1 MATNTVE
8 NPTQRD
14 LGSSDTAS
22 LAEQFPATPTDFE
35 PNAFTKSLLD
45 GVVTE
50 NPIIGT
56 FSMDYS
62 DAPNILDDI
71 IQNDPSIVGFV
82 PNPTPPGPGD
92 VNPANKGPAPET
104 NFPPPSSGF
113 GSSTSPSQTA
123 TKIAEQKFDTLIP
136 GKSHQ
141 N

>member
-22 LAEQFPATPTDFE
+22 LAEQFPATPTGFE
-35 PNAFTKSLLD
+35 PDVFTKSLLD

-50 NPIIGT
+50 NPMVGT
-56 FSMDYS
+56 FSMDYTDS
-62 DAPNILDDI
+62 PNILDDI
-71 IQNDPSIVGFV
+71 IQNDPSIVQFV

-92 VNPANKGPAPET
+92 VNPANKGAAPVT

-113 GSSTSPSQTA
+113 GSSTSPSETA
-123 TKIAEQKFDTLIP
+123 AKIADQKFDELIP
-136 GKSHQ
+136 GKSFQ
-141 N
+141 T

>member
-22 LAEQFPATPTDFE
+22 LAEQFPATPQDFE
-35 PNAFTKSLLD
+35 PDTFTKALLD

-50 NPIIGT
+50 NPIVGT

-62 DAPNILDDI
+62 DAPSILDPV
-71 IQNDPSIVGFV
+71 IQGDPGVVDFV

-113 GSSTSPSQTA
+113 GSSTSPVETA
-123 TKIAEQKFDTLIP
+123 AKIADQKFDELIP
-136 GKSHQ
+136 GRSFG

>member
-1 MATNTVE
+1 MATNKVE

-22 LAEQFPATPTDFE
+22 LSEQFPATPTDFE
-35 PNAFTKSLLD
+35 PDSFTKSLLD
-45 GVVTE
+45 GIVTE

-62 DAPNILDDI
+62 DAPSILDDI
-71 IQNDPSIVGFV
+71 IQNDPGIVNFV

-113 GSSTSPSQTA
+113 GSSTSPNETSP
-123 TKIAEQKFDTLIP
+123 KIAEQKFDQLTP
-136 GKSHQ
+136 GKSS
-141 N
+141 

>member
-22 LAEQFPATPTDFE
+22 LAEQFPATPQDFE
-35 PNAFTKSLLD
+35 PDVFTKALLD
-45 GVVTE
+45 GIVTE
-50 NPIIGT
+50 NPMVGT
-56 FSMDYS
+56 FNMDYG

-71 IQNDPSIVGFV
+71 IQNDPGIVQFV

-113 GSSTSPSQTA
+113 GSSTSPVETA
-123 TKIAEQKFDTLIP
+123 PKIADQKFDELIP
-136 GKSHQ
+136 GKSFQ